1 VTRTL
6 GYFLAGAIAGWAVM
20 AGAAQALYPE
30 RAFGLLCASVA
41 GLICIVPT
49 AISLL
54 MTLWSN
60 NKTGSEQLMALVG
73 GMGLRMLVVM
83 GMGLA
88 VFVPESP
95 LHLPQLRENRS
106 GELAFWAFVL
116 VSYLGTLAWE
126 TFLASR
132 SPAKPAANAIGGAK

>member
-6 GYFLAGAIAGWAVM
+6 GFFLAGALVGWAVL
-20 AGAAQALYPE
+20 AGVGHALYPDKD
-30 RAFGLLCASVA
+30 FGLLCAGLA
-41 GLICIVPT
+41 GLIAIVPT
-49 AISLL
+49 AMSLL

-73 GMGLRMLVVM
+73 GMGLRMLVVL
-83 GMGLA
+83 GTSLA

-95 LHLPQLRENRS
+95 FHLPQLREDRNR
-106 GELAFWAFVL
+106 ELTFWAFVL
-116 VSYLGTLAWE
+116 ISYLATLAWE

-132 SPAKPAANAIGGAK
+132 SATKPANAIGGAK